1 MLVTLDGAAVSD
13 GLADKRVVSGVG
25 GQHDFVSMAHR
36 LPGARSVICVP
47 STRIAGGKT
56 TSNIVFGYEHVTVPR
71 HLRDVVVTEY
81 GAAELRGASDRDVM
95 VRLLGITDARFQ
107 EQLLAAAKAAGK
119 VEANYRLPDAYRR
132 NTPDQLAERFSSGG
146 GAKLP
151 HFPLGSDFDATEARL
166 AVALVFLKAHAGSR
180 WALVRLLVT
189 APKAT
194 TGHEAA
200 LERMRLSRPA
210 NLAERFHRRLLLA
223 ALAESDDARP
233 L

>member
-1 MLVTLDGAAVSD
+1 
-13 GLADKRVVSGVG
+13 
-25 GQHDFVSMAHR
+25 
-36 LPGARSVICVP
+36 
-47 STRIAGGKT
+47 
-56 TSNIVFGYEHVTVPR
+56 VFGYEHVTVPR